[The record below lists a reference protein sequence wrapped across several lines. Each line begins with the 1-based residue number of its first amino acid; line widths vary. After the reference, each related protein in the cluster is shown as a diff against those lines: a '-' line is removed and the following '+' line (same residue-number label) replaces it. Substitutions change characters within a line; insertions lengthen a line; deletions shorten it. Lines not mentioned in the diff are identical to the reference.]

1 MRYGLLYSVLSVTSW
16 LASLSVILLCIWIVS
31 SGFRRSTNKKYEQ
44 GAIEPEHMP
53 IAQPQG
59 RRTVW
64 ISTLTLLIGLG
75 LGYAAHNWQ
84 FSHNRYLYT
93 DVLVLERH
101 DAQNFTIQP
110 ARMQP
115 WHAHT
120 CTPVDWQPFEK
131 MRLLM
136 FQQLSN
142 CKEVGRRGAFEFY
155 EQQGKRL
162 LFPQEITNVR
172 VQEAAAR

>member
-1 MRYGLLYSVLSVTSW
+1 MRFSVLSVMSW
-16 LASLSVILLCIWIVS
+16 SALLFVMSSSCWIVW
-31 SGFRRSTNKKYEQ
+31 SGLRKHTKEKLRPNS
-44 GAIEPEHMP
+44 EPETYMRGP
-53 IAQPQG
+53 QPQG

-64 ISTLTLLIGLG
+64 ISSLALLIGLG

-84 FSHNRYLYT
+84 FSRSRYRYT

-131 MRLLM
+131 MRLLI
-136 FQQLSN
+136 FQQLSD